1 MKSKTLTIGGKEV
14 EMIYCAATENGYEA
28 ISEKSIS
35 VFVPT
40 FGKDDEGNDIIIKPA
55 EATIGDMMLLA
66 LAGIVAAA
74 TRKKETSP
82 IDGDYIL
89 YDATPEERN
98 ALLAAILELR
108 NEWYALPKVVSDEL
122 TAEAEAQKKE
132 NKDEA
137 GDSKNA

>member
-1 MKSKTLTIGGKEV
+1 MKSKTLTISGKEV
-14 EMIYCAATENGYEA
+14 EMIYCAATENGYET

-40 FGKDDEGNDIIIKPA
+40 FGKDDEGNDIIVKPA

-74 TRKKETSP
+74 TRKKEASP

-89 YDATPEERN
+89 YEATPEERN
-98 ALLAAILELR
+98 TLLAAILELR

-122 TAEAEAQKKE
+122 TAEAEAQKKD